1 MATTTKLRKIE
12 GIKVST
18 LVSGNMYFYRYLAQ
32 PTNILFDMY
41 PLIFMIRKKGMLFEG
56 INFHY
61 IPVKYRMPLFE
72 DMRRFFDDDEIED
85 DTRLRV
91 RAFRYLILS
100 SRKYRFAKIA
110 LHRYVQSSIR
120 SKVLRIP
127 ATDWEKTIMQP
138 AQRFLTGNLQVLN
151 TKIVHRQSLL
161 KSLQTSKPIK

>member
-1 MATTTKLRKIE
+1 MSRLKQIE

-18 LVSGNMYFYRYLAQ
+18 LYSGNMYFYRYLAQ

-41 PLIFMIRKKGMLFEG
+41 PLIFMIRKRGMLWEG

-72 DMRRFFDDDEIED
+72 DMKMYFDDDELQE

-110 LHRYVQSSIR
+110 LHRYVQSGIR
-120 SKVLRIP
+120 SKVLKIP
-127 ATDWEKTIMQP
+127 ATEWKNSIMEP
-138 AQRFLTGNLQVLN
+138 AQRFVTGNLQVLN
-151 TKIVHRQSLL
+151 TKVVHRQSLI
-161 KSLQTSKPIK
+161 KSLKITSTK